1 MGGRARRRVRADG
14 ALHARR
20 DRGARPDDRLAR
32 LRRASAA
39 APGVSAAAPGRDAS
53 APDDAPPLPDAWGA
67 DGPCGADPGRVA
79 EAAARRGAA
88 IPDAI
93 RHGRLAA
100 HTLHAER
107 TGVCVPAVDPL
118 VDQGSSPEVAK
129 FKALHMA
136 SFQRQAPAAC
146 EVLDGEMRLHT
157 LTAVEHGLSRAG
169 ATFEA
174 TRCFKC
180 GTCTDCDTCFHV
192 CPDVAISKKAG
203 GGYVIDLAHCKGC
216 GVCVEECPRA
226 AVHLRKS
233 T

>member
-1 MGGRARRRVRADG
+1 MGGGGV
-14 ALHARR
+14 
-20 DRGARPDDRLAR
+20 DR
-32 LRRASAA
+32 
-39 APGVSAAAPGRDAS
+39 
-53 APDDAPPLPDAWGA
+53 
-67 DGPCGADPGRVA
+67 

-88 IPDAI
+88 IPQAI

-107 TGVCVPAVDPL
+107 TGEAAAPADPL
-118 VDQGSSPEVAK
+118 ATQGASPEVAK
-129 FKALHMA
+129 FKSLHMA
-136 SFQRQAPAAC
+136 SFHREAPVPC
-146 EVLDGEMRLHT
+146 EVLDGEYRLLSSAGVEYG
-157 LTAVEHGLSRAG
+157 LTRVG
-169 ATFEA
+169 ATAEA
-174 TRCFKC
+174 ARCFKC

-226 AVHLRKS
+226 ALELRKS